1 MLTPNITAVILLAA
15 SILLLVIIPL
25 VDGSERFRQYISLR
39 YTLVAIAAIMAMGCI
54 LDFSHLAES
63 SRNIVLAGALGLTA
77 VFVAVRSLEKVK
89 LGNKQIEV
97 SAKKGDIEVSAKLQN
112 KESEQNNNCTDEK
125 TNGKHIV
132 NESSTPSDD
141 NKNSTKAANRQA
153 ATRKAANR
161 KGSHPEG
168 SQPTFTFLFSFVH
181 DVHELRKV
189 ILIFRKPWTIN

>member
-1 MLTPNITAVILLAA
+1 MMLTPNITAVILLAA

-132 NESSTPSDD
+132 NESSTQSDD
-141 NKNSTKAANRQA
+141 NKDGKN
-153 ATRKAANR
+153 
-161 KGSHPEG
+161 E
-168 SQPTFTFLFSFVH
+168 
-181 DVHELRKV
+181 
-189 ILIFRKPWTIN
+189 

>member
-1 MLTPNITAVILLAA
+1 MDNKNILL
-15 SILLLVIIPL
+15 SVGIIMSSLIGGIILLLVIIPL

-54 LDFSHLAES
+54 LDFSHLTES

-112 KESEQNNNCTDEK
+112 KESEQNHNCTDEK

-132 NESSTPSDD
+132 NESSTQSDD
-141 NKNSTKAANRQA
+141 NKDSKN
-153 ATRKAANR
+153 
-161 KGSHPEG
+161 E
-168 SQPTFTFLFSFVH
+168 
-181 DVHELRKV
+181 
-189 ILIFRKPWTIN
+189 